1 MTQSLFDTPEGWRM
15 SPLLAFQSFI
25 ASAEYQLLSLK
36 KNKKTEEGSP
46 VKPLRQSSQKILG
59 YMFAKFVRWYEAKG
73 LDVYSISSDH
83 ILTFLGEYS
92 RHGDNSHIDTTSEIR
107 HKYLRMFERIF
118 IHLAISPN
126 PASEALLVG
135 RAQYGKDA
143 AKVALTISQQIDFMN
158 ALPDVEYSGVPG
170 SDGWHI
176 RRDRAIQAMLL
187 GAGLKVSELIGLY
200 VENVGEIDI
209 NGSVSITVSPAA
221 VSGLTRW
228 HQTQLR
234 NFAVPIVMEWVEERK
249 QMQLGH
255 KFLFPSSRK
264 NTVKLS
270 KVQIYRM
277 VKETLDRANIREYHS
292 GGGILRN
299 SYAARELS
307 ESTPNVELIKE
318 YLGLYKLRSAA
329 KYLPKKPIT
338 S

>member
-1 MTQSLFDTPEGWRM
+1 MAGAGATEFSGVPAYNPRM
-15 SPLLAFQSFI
+15 L
-25 ASAEYQLLSLK
+25 ER
-36 KNKKTEEGSP
+36 
-46 VKPLRQSSQKILG
+46 V
-59 YMFAKFVRWYEAKG
+59 FAH
-73 LDVYSISSDH
+73 LDI
-83 ILTFLGEYS
+83 
-92 RHGDNSHIDTTSEIR
+92 N
-107 HKYLRMFERIF
+107 
-118 IHLAISPN
+118 PN
-126 PASEALLVG
+126 PATVALVVG
-135 RAQYGKDA
+135 RSQYGKDA
-143 AKVALTISQQIDFMN
+143 AKVALTISQQIDFMK
-158 ALPDVEYSGVPG
+158 ALPDTEYSGVPG
-170 SDGWHI
+170 SEGWHL
-176 RRDRAIQAMLL
+176 RRDRAILAMLL

-209 NGSVSITVSPAA
+209 NGCVSITISPAS

-277 VKETLDRANIREYHS
+277 VRETLKRANINEYHS

-307 ESTPNVELIKE
+307 QNTQNIELIKE
-318 YLGLYKLRSAA
+318 YLGLYKLRSAK
-329 KYLPKKPIT
+329 KYVPKKPLER
-338 S
+338 

>member
-1 MTQSLFDTPEGWRM
+1 MSQSLFDTRDGWLN

-25 ASAEYQLLSLK
+25 GSAEYQKLSK
-36 KNKKTEEGSP
+36 RKSKQDVEGEGT
-46 VKPLRQSSQKILG
+46 KPLRLSSQKILG

-73 LDVYSISSDH
+73 ITIYDISSDH
-83 ILTFLGEYS
+83 ILTFLGEYD
-92 RHGDNSHIDTTSEIR
+92 RHGDNSHIDTTSAIR
-107 HKYLRMFERIF
+107 HKYLRMLERVF
-118 IHLAISPN
+118 AHLDINPN
-126 PASEALLVG
+126 PATVALVVG
-135 RAQYGKDA
+135 RSQYGKDA
-143 AKVALTISQQIDFMN
+143 AKVALTISQQIDFMK
-158 ALPDVEYSGVPG
+158 ALPDTEYSGVPG
-170 SDGWHI
+170 SEGWHL
-176 RRDRAIQAMLL
+176 RRDRAILAMLL

-209 NGSVSITVSPAA
+209 NGCVSITISPAS

-277 VKETLDRANIREYHS
+277 VRETLKRANINEYHS

-307 ESTPNVELIKE
+307 QNTQNIELIKE
-318 YLGLYKLRSAA
+318 YLGLYKLRSAK
-329 KYLPKKPIT
+329 KYVPKKPLER
-338 S
+338 